1 VAAAEVSAP
10 EAELADSASADLFL
24 LPVLLH
30 RRAGEHSSRPVGS
43 RPDTTAGPRPPN
55 MLNLQRAS
63 MSAPTVSLTG
73 VARAPLNASEL

>member
-1 VAAAEVSAP
+1 MAGAEVSGQ
-10 EAELADSASADLFL
+10 EAELEDSASADLFL

-55 MLNLQRAS
+55 MLNLQRAF
-63 MSAPTVSLTG
+63 MSTPMGSLTEA
-73 VARAPLNASEL
+73 ARAPLNVSEL